1 MTTRPAEKILRL
13 RHILEVEAS
22 VPAQVADFLIKS
34 EDGPQLESPADLA
47 KLWDSATARASV
59 VADVLNRL
67 DPPVAADSFPGRK
80 LAGRLLAAWD
90 YAQHD
95 HSGDAAQKAK
105 PASTNSEEKE
115 GEWPEERQL
124 SCAKEVKR
132 LCGDLVLA
140 PEQLPSS
147 PIMNRLDRLWRE
159 RKQDLLQLSK
169 MKNAADY
176 ALLLRE
182 PAKEEQVAAVGTAAS
197 LFLRQGDPMFPEIDL
212 GTTEQ
217 VLTAITLLSN
227 AWLMLGTK
235 QVSSK
240 VHKDEEDKPAMVPE
254 WGITTALAWPT
265 FARKMAMAAKSLGDS
280 DSAVARY
287 LRVRERQTRAGA
299 AVLWAVHNWPWEEA
313 MRRVWETD
321 LAVLWTVTQQS
332 NAFGL
337 QVAIP
342 GVTDHPALP
351 HEPDSFGYERDP
363 ASGRGAKRAR
373 LDSRPAVPAVDPRLH
388 NVTNEN
394 LEVWMCCRDYS
405 RGSCTTKQSACPHGR
420 LHRCSATTAGGRLCG
435 SMNHSAATHTVQA
448 ERPRDKGKGKGKG
461 KGKDGGK
468 GKNANWR

>member
-22 VPAQVADFLIKS
+22 VPANVADFLIKS

-47 KLWDSATARASV
+47 KLWDSATARGSV
-59 VADVLNRL
+59 VADVLDRL
-67 DPPVAADSFPGRK
+67 QPPVAADSFPGRK

-182 PAKEEQVAAVGTAAS
+182 PTKEEQVAAVGTAAS

-212 GTTEQ
+212 GSTEQ
-217 VLTAITLLSN
+217 VLAAITLLSN

-235 QVSSK
+235 QVPSK
-240 VHKDEEDKPAMVPE
+240 VHKDDEDKPTIVQE

-265 FARKMAMAAKSLGDS
+265 FVRKMAGAAKSLGDS
-280 DSAVARY
+280 DAAVAKY

-342 GVTDHPALP
+342 GVTDQPASI
-351 HEPDSFGYERDP
+351 HDPDSAGYGRDP
-363 ASGRGAKRAR
+363 SSGKGAKRAR
-373 LDSRPAVPAVDPRLH
+373 TDHHPAVPAPDPRLQ
-388 NVTNEN
+388 NVSNDS
-394 LEVWMCCRDYS
+394 LELWMCCRDFN
-405 RGSCTTKQSACPHGR
+405 RGSCTAKQSACPHGL
-420 LHRCSATTAGGRLCG
+420 LHRCSSRPAGGRICG
-435 SMNHSAATHTVQA
+435 QMSHGAATHTVA
-448 ERPRDKGKGKGKG
+448 HERPDKGKGRGKG
-461 KGKDGGK
+461 KGKDAGN
-468 GKNANWR
+468 GKNKNWR